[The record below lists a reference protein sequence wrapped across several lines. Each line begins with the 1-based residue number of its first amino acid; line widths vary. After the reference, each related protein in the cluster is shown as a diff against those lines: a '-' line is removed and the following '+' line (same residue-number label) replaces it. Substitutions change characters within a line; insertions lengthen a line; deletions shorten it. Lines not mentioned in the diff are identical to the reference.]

1 MATRQLGGTNSVCS
15 RLLFYNRER
24 GAARTVLDGVSPV
37 TWLGEAL
44 LLQRCYSGVLHC
56 PAMHPVLHKPRGH
69 TGWARLLQHNLIP
82 AARSPS
88 LYKCACLEEPAALDL
103 VTRCLENIL
112 TPSVVCRNS
121 GLFGEE
127 RPLSISFCARL
138 TQVPVFHFLN
148 SSNTH
153 KARHARDTASA
164 AFSSVR
170 FITCRKS

>member
-1 MATRQLGGTNSVCS
+1 MTTRQQGGTNSVCS
-15 RLLFYNRER
+15 RLLFYNREHR
-24 GAARTVLDGVSPV
+24 APWPVLDGISPV
-37 TWLGEAL
+37 TSLGEAL
-44 LLQRCYSGVLHC
+44 LLQRCYSWVLHC
-56 PAMHPVLHKPRGH
+56 PTMHPVLHNPRGH

-82 AARSPS
+82 AAHSPS
-88 LYKCACLEEPAALDL
+88 LYKCTFLEEPAALDL
-103 VTRCLENIL
+103 VTRCLA
-112 TPSVVCRNS
+112 PSVFCSNS

-127 RPLSISFCARL
+127 CPLSISFCARV
-138 TQVPVFHFLN
+138 TEVPVFHFLN